1 MLGYPLLL
9 GDFEHT
15 VPPFKLMQRPTY
27 DQRTSRGLDLDEF
40 HALVLKPLE
49 PFIGERV
56 HLIGPRPWSLLMRHR
71 LVVLFRDQVSAL
83 GDDEATVVRAVR
95 QEVDEA
101 LEATETWPVGV
112 LVLLEMV
119 SRVCR

>member
-1 MLGYPLLL
+1 
-9 GDFEHT
+9 
-15 VPPFKLMQRPTY
+15 
-27 DQRTSRGLDLDEF
+27 
-40 HALVLKPLE
+40 
-49 PFIGERV
+49 
-56 HLIGPRPWSLLMRHR
+56 MRHR

>member
-1 MLGYPLLL
+1 
-9 GDFEHT
+9 
-15 VPPFKLMQRPTY
+15 
-27 DQRTSRGLDLDEF
+27 
-40 HALVLKPLE
+40 
-49 PFIGERV
+49 
-56 HLIGPRPWSLLMRHR
+56 MRHR
-71 LVVLFRDQVSAL
+71 LVVFFRNQVSAL
-83 GDDEATVVRAVR
+83 GDDEATVVGAVR